1 MSLFRSPFTLRRR
14 SLNRRVPG
22 RSAISVNTPQ
32 LLVTCFRI
40 FRDGQRGSNTS
51 PRSMRS
57 ARRSDVRFNMI
68 LTLMCVLTS
77 RKLGDYLDLRNHRR
91 RISCTQSLE
100 QPVSSARSEEHTSE
114 LQSLMRISYD
124 VFCLKK
130 KTH

>member
-1 MSLFRSPFTLRRR
+1 MR
-14 SLNRRVPG
+14 
-22 RSAISVNTPQ
+22 ISDWSSDVCSSD
-32 LLVTCFRI
+32 LCFRI

-91 RISCTQSLE
+91 RI
-100 QPVSSARSEEHTSE
+100 RSEEHTSE
-114 LQSLMRISYD
+114 LQSLMRTSYA

-130 KTH
+130 KTKICHNTTTITNSPVPNYTCKITKVKAMDT

>member
-1 MSLFRSPFTLRRR
+1 MR
-14 SLNRRVPG
+14 
-22 RSAISVNTPQ
+22 ISDWSSDVCSSD
-32 LLVTCFRI
+32 L
-40 FRDGQRGSNTS
+40 TS

-100 QPVSSARSEEHTSE
+100 QPVSSAARSEEHTSE
-114 LQSLMRISYD
+114 LQSLMRISYA
-124 VFCLKK
+124 VFCLNK
-130 KTH
+130 KTHT